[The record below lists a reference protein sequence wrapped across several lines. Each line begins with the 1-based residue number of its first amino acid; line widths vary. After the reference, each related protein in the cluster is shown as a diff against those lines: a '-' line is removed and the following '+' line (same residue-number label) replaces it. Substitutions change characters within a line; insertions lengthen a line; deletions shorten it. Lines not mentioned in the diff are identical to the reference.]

1 MAQPLRIMSLHA
13 LAYCERLFYLEEVEE
28 MRVADER
35 VYQGRRLHVEIDK
48 KEVQRTRK
56 GNVMSEPDIVRRKK
70 KSTVADKTQKA
81 ARETQPESEAGVEGD
96 SHGERKRDE
105 TTQAENSGRGSSPTV
120 RQGVITNAQDTDDEG
135 EPLRLNLESEKW
147 GLTGKVD
154 CIRRRDGMLI
164 PYEHKRGRSA
174 RSADNQPEA
183 WASDRLQVIAY
194 AAMIAEHS
202 GQEVSEGRIRY
213 HADNVMVRVPI
224 DDAALDDLKKAIARA
239 RVLQGSIERPPV
251 TENERLCV
259 KCSLAPVCLPEEAR
273 LALMLSELPAA
284 MPEVRQL
291 KLFPADDDRRTLHVL
306 THGAR
311 IGRKGDRL
319 EVSVTGE
326 APQLHPA
333 QEIGQIVL
341 HGFAQISTQ
350 ALRFCG
356 QQEIGVHWVTTGGQ
370 YMGAWVSGTGSVQRR
385 IRQYRA
391 MTDQGLCLRLAV
403 RLAEARAR
411 GQLSFLLR
419 SSRETERATPEV
431 QSSIKAIRKVLSPM
445 LRATSIDS
453 LRGYEGSI
461 GAYYFR
467 ALPDLIV
474 PEAGEEMKP
483 DGRNRRP
490 PRDRCNALLS
500 FAYALLL
507 KDVTNAIMVVGLD
520 ASLGFFHRPRS
531 QAPPLALDLMELF
544 RVPLVDLP
552 VIASINRKQWDV
564 ENDFDVAGPQVWLSD
579 EGRKKLISIYER
591 RKSDYWRHP
600 VVRRSL
606 SYSRIIELEV
616 RLLEKEWMDE
626 GGLFAR
632 MRLR

>member
-1 MAQPLRIMSLHA
+1 MVGVVADAKYRSLREPVPPTFLALGMPTGTFVLNVRTSSPPETILEPVRRTLASLDPA
-13 LAYCERLFYLEEVEE
+13 LPFREVHTLEAEVESSS
-28 MRVADER
+28 A
-35 VYQGRRLHVEIDK
+35 
-48 KEVQRTRK
+48 
-56 GNVMSEPDIVRRKK
+56 SESDRP
-70 KSTVADKTQKA
+70 
-81 ARETQPESEAGVEGD
+81 PG
-96 SHGERKRDE
+96 
-105 TTQAENSGRGSSPTV
+105 
-120 RQGVITNAQDTDDEG
+120 EG
-135 EPLRLNLESEKW
+135 ELLRLTLESEQW

-154 CIRRRDGMLI
+154 CIRRRDGLLI

-194 AAMIAEHS
+194 AAMVAEHS
-202 GQEVSEGRIRY
+202 GQEISEGRIRY

-224 DDAALDDLKKAIARA
+224 DTAAFDDLKKAIARA
-239 RVLQGSIERPPV
+239 RFLQSSVERPPV

-273 LALMLSELPAA
+273 LASMLSELPPEAR
-284 MPEVRQL
+284 EVRQL
-291 KLFPADDDRRTLHVL
+291 NLFPADDDRRTLHVL
-306 THGAR
+306 TQGAR

-319 EVSVTGE
+319 EVSVMGD
-326 APQLHPA
+326 APQLHPSR
-333 QEIGQIVL
+333 EIGQIVL

-350 ALRFCG
+350 ALRMCG
-356 QQEIGVHWVTTGGQ
+356 QQEIGVHWITTGGR
-370 YMGAWVSGTGSVQRR
+370 YSGAWVSGTGSVQRR

-391 MTDQGLCLRLAV
+391 FTDPELCLQLAI
-403 RLAEARAR
+403 RLAEAKAR

-419 SSRETERATPEV
+419 SSRETERSSPEM
-431 QSSIKAIRKVLSPM
+431 QSSIKAIRKLLSPM

-467 ALPDLIV
+467 ALPDLISA
-474 PEAGEEMKP
+474 EAGEKMKP
-483 DGRNRRP
+483 DGRSRRP

-500 FAYALLL
+500 FGYALLL
-507 KDVTNAIMVVGLD
+507 KDVMNAIMVVGLD
-520 ASLGFFHRPRS
+520 PSLGFFHRPRS

-552 VIASINRKQWDV
+552 VIASINRKQWDIDI
-564 ENDFDVAGPQVWLSD
+564 DFDVAGPQVWLSD

-600 VVRRSL
+600 VLRRSL
-606 SYSRIIELEV
+606 SYSRIMELEV
-616 RLLEKEWMDE
+616 RLLEKEWMNE

>member
-1 MAQPLRIMSLHA
+1 MAEPLRIMSLHA

-35 VYQGRRLHVEIDK
+35 VYAGRRLHVQLEK
-48 KEVQRTRK
+48 KEAQRARK
-56 GNVMSEPDIVRRKK
+56 GNVVAQPAKLLSKRRARAVNESPEAPWEIGEASLSGSVVR
-70 KSTVADKTQKA
+70 TGVVASSLPAQTA
-81 ARETQPESEAGVEGD
+81 
-96 SHGERKRDE
+96 DE
-105 TTQAENSGRGSSPTV
+105 TPALPATSEEG
-120 RQGVITNAQDTDDEG
+120 EG
-135 EPLRLNLESEKW
+135 EPLRLNLESATW

-154 CIRRRDGMLI
+154 CLRRRDGMLI

-174 RSADNQPEA
+174 RSPENKPEA

-194 AAMIAEHS
+194 AALLAEHA
-202 GQEVSEGRIRY
+202 GREITEGRIRY
-213 HADNVMVRVPI
+213 HADNVMVRVQI
-224 DDAALDDLKKAIARA
+224 DDAALSDLRNAIKRA
-239 RVLQGSIERPPV
+239 RVLQSTIERPPV

-273 LALMLSELPAA
+273 LAAMLSELP
-284 MPEVRQL
+284 PETREIRQL
-291 KLFPADDDRRTLHVL
+291 NLFPADDDRRTLHVL
-306 THGAR
+306 TQGAR

-319 EVSVTGE
+319 EISVKGE
-326 APQLHPA
+326 APQLHPSR
-333 QEIGQIVL
+333 EIGQIVL

-350 ALRFCG
+350 ALRMCG
-356 QQEIGVHWVTTGGQ
+356 QQEIGVHWITTGGR
-370 YMGAWVSGTGSVQRR
+370 YSGAWVSGTGSVQRR

-391 MTDQGLCLRLAV
+391 LTDPELCLRLAM

-411 GQLSFLLR
+411 GQLSFILR
-419 SSRETERATPEV
+419 STREAERATLEV
-431 QSSIKAIRKVLSPM
+431 QSSIKAIRKLLGPM
-445 LRATSIDS
+445 MRATSIDS

-474 PEAGEEMKP
+474 PEAGDEMKP
-483 DGRNRRP
+483 DGRSRRP

-500 FAYALLL
+500 FGYALLL
-507 KDVTNAIMVVGLD
+507 KDVMNAIMVVGLD
-520 ASLGFFHRPRS
+520 PSLGFFHRPRS

-552 VIASINRKQWDV
+552 VLASINRKQWDIGS
-564 ENDFDVAGPQVWLSD
+564 DFDIAGQQVWLSE

-606 SYSRIIELEV
+606 TYSRIMELEV
-616 RLLEKEWMDE
+616 RLLEKEWMNE

>member
-1 MAQPLRIMSLHA
+1 MAEPLRIMSLHA

-28 MRVADER
+28 LRVADER
-35 VYQGRRLHVEIDK
+35 VYAGRRLHVQLDK
-48 KEVQRTRK
+48 KEAERARK
-56 GNVMSEPDIVRRKK
+56 GHVIAQPTKARSKRRARAVNE
-70 KSTVADKTQKA
+70 SAPPWETEA
-81 ARETQPESEAGVEGD
+81 AVSEAPPMITAEIVEVPPAEED
-96 SHGERKRDE
+96 S
-105 TTQAENSGRGSSPTV
+105 
-120 RQGVITNAQDTDDEG
+120 
-135 EPLRLNLESEKW
+135 EPLRLNLESATW

-174 RSADNQPEA
+174 RSADNKPEA

-194 AAMIAEHS
+194 AALLAEHT
-202 GQEVSEGRIRY
+202 GREIPEGRIRY
-213 HADNVMVRVPI
+213 HADNVMVRVPV
-224 DDAALDDLKKAIARA
+224 DDAALKALRDAITRA
-239 RVLQGSIERPPV
+239 RILQSSVERPPV

-273 LALMLSELPAA
+273 LAAVLSEAPTQSEL
-284 MPEVRQL
+284 RQL
-291 KLFPADDDRRTLHVL
+291 NLFPADDDRRTLHVL
-306 THGAR
+306 TPGAR
-311 IGRKGDRL
+311 VGRKGDRL
-319 EVSVTGE
+319 EVSVVDD
-326 APQLHPA
+326 APQLHPV

-341 HGFAQISTQ
+341 HGFSQISTQ
-350 ALRFCG
+350 ALRMCG
-356 QQEIGVHWVTTGGQ
+356 QQEIGVHWITTGGR
-370 YMGAWVSGTGSVQRR
+370 YSGAWVSGTGSVQRR

-391 MTDQGLCLRLAV
+391 LTNGDLCLQLAR

-419 SSRETERATPEV
+419 STRENGRDTPEI
-431 QSSIKAIRKVLSPM
+431 QSSIKSIRKLLGPM
-445 LRATSIDS
+445 MRAMSIDS
-453 LRGYEGSI
+453 VRGYEGSV
-461 GAYYFR
+461 GGYYFR

-507 KDVTNAIMVVGLD
+507 KDVMNAIMIVGLD
-520 ASLGFFHRPRS
+520 PSLGFFHRPRT

-564 ENDFDVAGPQVWLSD
+564 EKDFDIAGQQVWLSD
-579 EGRKKLISIYER
+579 EGRKKLIGIYER

-606 SYSRIIELEV
+606 TYSRIMELEV
-616 RLLEKEWMDE
+616 RLLEKEWMGE

>member
-1 MAQPLRIMSLHA
+1 MAEPLRIMSLHA

-35 VYQGRRLHVEIDK
+35 VYAGRRLHVEIDK
-48 KEVQRTRK
+48 KEDQRTRK
-56 GNVMSEPDIVRRKK
+56 GNVLAQPDIVRRKK
-70 KSTVADKTQKA
+70 KPALPDKTQKA
-81 ARETQPESEAGVEGD
+81 AWETQPENANEAGVESARAGESD
-96 SHGERKRDE
+96 SSH
-105 TTQAENSGRGSSPTV
+105 S
-120 RQGVITNAQDTDDEG
+120 EG

-154 CIRRRDGMLI
+154 RIRRRDGMLI

-174 RSADNQPEA
+174 RSADNKPEA

-194 AAMIAEHS
+194 AALVAEHS
-202 GQEVSEGRIRY
+202 GQEITEGRIRY

-224 DDAALDDLKKAIARA
+224 DDGAFDDLKKAIARA

-356 QQEIGVHWVTTGGQ
+356 QQEIGVHWVTTGGH
-370 YMGAWVSGTGSVQRR
+370 GRVGFRNR
-385 IRQYRA
+385 
-391 MTDQGLCLRLAV
+391 
-403 RLAEARAR
+403 
-411 GQLSFLLR
+411 
-419 SSRETERATPEV
+419 
-431 QSSIKAIRKVLSPM
+431 
-445 LRATSIDS
+445 
-453 LRGYEGSI
+453 I
-461 GAYYFR
+461 GATAHSAVSR
-467 ALPDLIV
+467 SD
-474 PEAGEEMKP
+474 
-483 DGRNRRP
+483 
-490 PRDRCNALLS
+490 
-500 FAYALLL
+500 
-507 KDVTNAIMVVGLD
+507 
-520 ASLGFFHRPRS
+520 RPRIVS
-531 QAPPLALDLMELF
+531 AIGCAT
-544 RVPLVDLP
+544 
-552 VIASINRKQWDV
+552 
-564 ENDFDVAGPQVWLSD
+564 G
-579 EGRKKLISIYER
+579 
-591 RKSDYWRHP
+591 
-600 VVRRSL
+600 
-606 SYSRIIELEV
+606 
-616 RLLEKEWMDE
+616 
-626 GGLFAR
+626 
-632 MRLR
+632 

>member
-1 MAQPLRIMSLHA
+1 MAEPLRIMSLHA

-35 VYQGRRLHVEIDK
+35 VYAGRRLHVEIDK
-48 KEVQRTRK
+48 KEKQRK
-56 GNVMSEPDIVRRKK
+56 GNVMVRPEVVRRRKNWIQPAKK
-70 KSTVADKTQKA
+70 EA
-81 ARETQPESEAGVEGD
+81 APWEAQPNE
-96 SHGERKRDE
+96 DE
-105 TTQAENSGRGSSPTV
+105 
-120 RQGVITNAQDTDDEG
+120 EG
-135 EPLRLNLESEKW
+135 EPVQLSLESAKW

-154 CIRRRDGMLI
+154 CLRRRDGLLI

-174 RSADNQPEA
+174 RSADNKPEA

-194 AAMIAEHS
+194 SALVAEHN
-202 GQEVSEGRIRY
+202 GQEITEGRVRY
-213 HADNVMVRVPI
+213 HADNVTVRVPI
-224 DDAALDDLKKAIARA
+224 DDTAYSDLKTAIARA
-239 RVLQGSIERPPV
+239 RVLQSSIERPPV

-273 LALMLSELPAA
+273 LASLLSELP
-284 MPEVRQL
+284 PEAREIRQL
-291 KLFPADDDRRTLHVL
+291 NLFPADDDRRTLHVL
-306 THGAR
+306 TQGAR
-311 IGRKGDRL
+311 IGRKGDRV
-319 EVSVTGE
+319 EVSVIGE
-326 APQLHPA
+326 APQLHPSR
-333 QEIGQIVL
+333 EIGQIVL

-350 ALRFCG
+350 ALRMCG
-356 QQEIGVHWVTTGGQ
+356 QQEIGVHWITTGGR
-370 YMGAWVSGTGSVQRR
+370 YSGAWVSGTGSVQRR

-391 MTDQGLCLRLAV
+391 FTNQELCLQLAI

-419 SSRETERATPEV
+419 SSRATERSSPEM
-431 QSSIKAIRKVLSPM
+431 QSSIKAIRKLLSPM

-474 PEAGEEMKP
+474 PDAGEEMKP
-483 DGRNRRP
+483 DGRSRRP

-500 FAYALLL
+500 FGYALLL
-507 KDVTNAIMVVGLD
+507 KDVMNAIMVVGLD
-520 ASLGFFHRPRS
+520 PSLGFFHRPRS

-552 VIASINRKQWDV
+552 VIASINRKQWDT
-564 ENDFDVAGPQVWLSD
+564 ESDFDIAGQQVWLAD
-579 EGRKKLISIYER
+579 EGRKKMISIYER

-606 SYSRIIELEV
+606 SYSRIMELEV
-616 RLLEKEWMDE
+616 RLLEKEWMNE

>member
-1 MAQPLRIMSLHA
+1 MAEPLRIMSLHA

-35 VYQGRRLHVEIDK
+35 VYAGRRLHVEIDK
-48 KEVQRTRK
+48 KDDARK
-56 GNVMSEPDIVRRKK
+56 GNVLSRPDVVRRKK
-70 KSTVADKTQKA
+70 KSTKPNANPEPAWAQRAESQQPVQDPE
-81 ARETQPESEAGVEGD
+81 ETE
-96 SHGERKRDE
+96 GERV
-105 TTQAENSGRGSSPTV
+105 TLS
-120 RQGVITNAQDTDDEG
+120 
-135 EPLRLNLESEKW
+135 LESEKW
-147 GLTGKVD
+147 GLTGKID

-174 RSADNQPEA
+174 RTPDNKPEA

-194 AAMIAEHS
+194 AALLSES
-202 GQEVSEGRIRY
+202 TGQNVAEGRVRY

-224 DDAALDDLKKAIARA
+224 DDQALHDLKQSISRA
-239 RVLQGSIERPPV
+239 RVLQSTIERPPV

-273 LALMLSELPAA
+273 LASMLSELPPEAR
-284 MPEVRQL
+284 EVRQL
-291 KLFPADDDRRTLHVL
+291 NLFPADDDRRTLHVL
-306 THGAR
+306 TQGAR

-319 EVSVTGE
+319 EVSVMGE
-326 APQLHPA
+326 APQLHPSR
-333 QEIGQIVL
+333 EIGQIVL

-350 ALRFCG
+350 ALRMCG
-356 QQEIGVHWVTTGGQ
+356 QQEIGVHWITTGGR
-370 YMGAWVSGTGSVQRR
+370 YSGAWVSGTGSVQRR

-391 MTDQGLCLRLAV
+391 FTDPELCLQLAI

-419 SSRETERATPEV
+419 SSRETERSSSEM
-431 QSSIKAIRKVLSPM
+431 QSSIKAIRKLLSPM

-474 PEAGEEMKP
+474 PDAGEEMKP
-483 DGRNRRP
+483 DGRSRRP
-490 PRDRCNALLS
+490 PKDRCNALLS
-500 FAYALLL
+500 FGYALLL
-507 KDVTNAIMVVGLD
+507 KDVMNAIMVVGLD
-520 ASLGFFHRPRS
+520 PSLGFFHRPRS

-552 VIASINRKQWDV
+552 VIASINRKQWDI
-564 ENDFDVAGPQVWLSD
+564 ETDFDIAGQQVWLSD

-606 SYSRIIELEV
+606 SYSRIMELEV
-616 RLLEKEWMDE
+616 RLLEKEWMNE

>member
-28 MRVADER
+28 TRVADER
-35 VYQGRRLHVEIDK
+35 VYAGRRLHVEIEK
-48 KEVQRTRK
+48 KEDQRTRK
-56 GNVMSEPDIVRRKK
+56 GNVLSQPDIPRRKK
-70 KSTVADKTQKA
+70 KPAVADKELQA
-81 ARETQPESEAGVEGD
+81 AWETLSKNTDDAGDVTPVVSLPD
-96 SHGERKRDE
+96 RDE
-105 TTQAENSGRGSSPTV
+105 ELTQLTNSRDSNQQADSS
-120 RQGVITNAQDTDDEG
+120 RDEG
-135 EPLRLNLESEKW
+135 EPLRLTLESAKW

-154 CIRRRDGMLI
+154 CIRRRDGLLI

-174 RSADNQPEA
+174 RSADNEPEA

-194 AAMIAEHS
+194 AAMVAEHS
-202 GQEVSEGRIRY
+202 GQEISEGRIRY

-224 DDAALDDLKKAIARA
+224 DDEALEDLKKAIARA

-251 TENERLCV
+251 TDNERLCV

-273 LALMLSELPAA
+273 LALVLSDLPPATS
-284 MPEVRQL
+284 EVRQL

-319 EVSVTGE
+319 EVSVIGE

-341 HGFAQISTQ
+341 HGFSQISTQ

-356 QQEIGVHWVTTGGQ
+356 QQQIGVHWVTTGGQ

-391 MTDQGLCLRLAV
+391 LTDQGLCLQLAV

-411 GQLSFLLR
+411 SQLSFLLR

-431 QSSIKAIRKVLSPM
+431 QSSIKAMRKLLSPM

-520 ASLGFFHRPRS
+520 ASLGFFHQPRS

-552 VIASINRKQWDV
+552 VIASINRKQWDI
-564 ENDFDVAGPQVWLSD
+564 EADFDVAGPQVWLSD
-579 EGRKKLISIYER
+579 EGRKKLITIYER

-600 VVRRSL
+600 VVGRSL
-606 SYSRIIELEV
+606 TYSRIIELEV

>member
-1 MAQPLRIMSLHA
+1 MVEPLRIMSLHA

-35 VYQGRRLHVEIDK
+35 VYAGRRLHVEIEK
-48 KEVQRTRK
+48 KENQRARK
-56 GNVMSEPDIVRRKK
+56 GSVLAQPDVVRRKK
-70 KSTVADKTQKA
+70 KSA
-81 ARETQPESEAGVEGD
+81 ARNEAQNVPWEKEPTKTETKDEQMPES
-96 SHGERKRDE
+96 
-105 TTQAENSGRGSSPTV
+105 
-120 RQGVITNAQDTDDEG
+120 EG
-135 EPLRLNLESEKW
+135 EPLRLNLESQEW
-147 GLTGKVD
+147 GLTGKID

-174 RSADNQPEA
+174 RSADNKPEA

-194 AAMIAEHS
+194 AAVLSEHS
-202 GQEVSEGRIRY
+202 GKEVTEGRIRY

-224 DDAALDDLKKAIARA
+224 DDAAYGDLKQAIKRA
-239 RVLQGSIERPPV
+239 RVLQSTIERPPV
-251 TENERLCV
+251 TDNERLCV

-273 LALMLSELPAA
+273 LALMLSELPPEAA
-284 MPEVRQL
+284 EHKQL
-291 KLFPADDDRRTLHVL
+291 NLFPADDDRRTLHVL
-306 THGAR
+306 TQGAR
-311 IGRKGDRL
+311 IGRKGDRV
-319 EVSVTGE
+319 EVSVMGE
-326 APQLHPA
+326 APQLHPSR
-333 QEIGQIVL
+333 EIGQIVL

-350 ALRFCG
+350 ALRMCG
-356 QQEIGVHWVTTGGQ
+356 QQEIGVHWITTGGR
-370 YMGAWVSGTGSVQRR
+370 YAGAWVSGTGSVQRR

-391 MTDQGLCLRLAV
+391 LTNPELCLRLTV

-419 SSRETERATPEV
+419 STREAERATLEV
-431 QSSIKAIRKVLSPM
+431 QSSIKSIRKLLSPM

-483 DGRNRRP
+483 DGRSRRP

-500 FAYALLL
+500 FGYALLL
-507 KDVTNAIMVVGLD
+507 KDVMNAIMVVGLD
-520 ASLGFFHRPRS
+520 PSLGFFHRPRS

-552 VIASINRKQWDV
+552 VIASINRKQWDI
-564 ENDFDVAGPQVWLSD
+564 ENDFDIAGQQVWLSD
-579 EGRKKLISIYER
+579 DGRKKLIGIYER

-606 SYSRIIELEV
+606 SYSRIMELEV
-616 RLLEKEWMDE
+616 RLLEKEWMNE